1 MLRGN
6 KYRETIPSPEDVSCN
21 CCNLSPFAKKSV
33 REIFG
38 EKVDNEVEHKD
49 YQVKWRKKELEWM
62 VFLCIFQFVYGIY
75 CFIIYPRLI

>member
-1 MLRGN
+1 MLRSN
-6 KYRETIPSPEDVSCN
+6 KYRETTPSPIDVSCD
-21 CCNLSPFAKKSV
+21 CCNLSTFAQKSA

-49 YQVKWRKKELEWM
+49 YQVKWRKKELEWF

-75 CFIIYPRLI
+75 CFIIY